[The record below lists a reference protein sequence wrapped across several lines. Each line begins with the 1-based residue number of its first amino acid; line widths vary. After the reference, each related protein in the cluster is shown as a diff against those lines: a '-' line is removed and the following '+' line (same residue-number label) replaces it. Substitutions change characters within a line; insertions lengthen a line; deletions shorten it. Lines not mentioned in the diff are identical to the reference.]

1 MFLMSVFV
9 FSVFFCVGRIVE
21 WSLKS
26 IRQFEMT
33 LATAHLAFLDEINK
47 NIHAAGDFSG

>member
-1 MFLMSVFV
+1 MFHMSVFV